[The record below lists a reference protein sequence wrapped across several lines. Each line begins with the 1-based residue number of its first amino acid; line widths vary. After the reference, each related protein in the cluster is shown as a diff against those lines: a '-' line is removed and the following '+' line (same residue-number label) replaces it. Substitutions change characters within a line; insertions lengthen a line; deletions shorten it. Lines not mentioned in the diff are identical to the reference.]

1 MSHEPMPRQLPL
13 RWDAMMV
20 AVPQGR
26 GREAVVELLAQL
38 LVAATTESP
47 RSNGQEVER
56 DEDA

>member
-13 RWDAMMV
+13 RWDAMMP
-20 AVPQGR
+20 ALPR

-47 RSNGQEVER
+47 RSNGHEVER